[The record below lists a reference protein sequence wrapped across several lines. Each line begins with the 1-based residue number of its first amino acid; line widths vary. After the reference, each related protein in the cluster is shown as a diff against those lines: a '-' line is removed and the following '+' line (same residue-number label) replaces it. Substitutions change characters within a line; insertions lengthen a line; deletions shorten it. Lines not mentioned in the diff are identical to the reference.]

1 MPPEEPLTLPAALGE
16 GEASLPAV
24 PDGAGV
30 AEDVIDGEVVDSP
43 APAARPVYVL
53 HVVKIAQTVNV
64 VVRHERTRAVARHG
78 AYVPA
83 GLVVAW
89 RRHRRGR
96 ALALDFAH
104 QAKAQG
110 DHANGL
116 LWAQHHEAALK
127 ARHERHEKRMRL
139 LIDLVKV
146 SPWFL
151 GIWVFLM
158 VMTGVALAWTHKS
171 PAYALWPWKTL
182 ADTVS
187 DLVGLAGVLLGVAVV
202 AGPVAVLAALHEL
215 GRRGGDLAPGWST
228 AAKAVDEDRGLVVTA
243 DGIVVALQNLPI
255 PELKKAFA
263 KDKWQPAFRLTPVKD
278 GEGYSSIFSL
288 PMGVTPEMVADKN
301 DIFARNLHRAKVES
315 WPTNAERDGVAAA
328 GFVNL
333 WVANPGVLDRPA
345 PEWPLLAE
353 GAADVFKGVPA
364 GVTARGLPVMI
375 PVVGNNF
382 SIGGLMGQGK
392 SNACRVVV
400 LGAALDPLAE
410 LLVHV
415 FAYNGDFDCYEPRL
429 ARYVKGAEK
438 EQIDAAMETLTDLYR
453 IVGEREQ
460 MISDLGAKKV
470 TRQIAERHRE
480 LRPRLTLFSEC
491 HELFGHKDYGE
502 EATELAVMTIRRARK
517 TALWMGFDT
526 QDARADAIP
535 PKLLSLVS
543 IRSCLPVTSWRA
555 NDGFLW
561 DGAFKA
567 GVRATEL
574 RAGRDVGRSITTG
587 VSNEQFEIL
596 KWHYIFSDD
605 DTGKDDA
612 RAVIERSMRQLS
624 PGTAVSGSLPAASV
638 VVRDLLD
645 DLNAAVTGPERVK
658 LRDAVGLLRKVDQL
672 YPRYRQLTAQQLRE
686 DLADEGVRTVNASGT
701 HYLDPEA
708 LRRAIRE
715 RGE

>member
-1 MPPEEPLTLPAALGE
+1 VSEDN
-16 GEASLPAV
+16 LPAV
-24 PDGAGV
+24 PVDAEL
-30 AEDVIDGEVVDSP
+30 AEDVLDGEIVDSP
-43 APAARPVYVL
+43 APSARPVYVL
-53 HVVKIAQTVNV
+53 QVVKVFQTVTI

-89 RRHRRGR
+89 RRHRRSR
-96 ALALDFAH
+96 NLAMDFAH
-104 QAKAQG
+104 QAKAQA
-110 DHANGL
+110 DHENGL
-116 LWAQHHEAALK
+116 KWAQHHEAALK
-127 ARHERHEKRMRL
+127 ARHERWQGRKEIA
-139 LIDLVKV
+139 IDLLKV
-146 SPWFL
+146 SPWIF
-151 GIWVFLM
+151 GVTAFLM
-158 VMTGVALAWTHKS
+158 LLAGAALAYSHHDFADVALPFTTTAHVV
-171 PAYALWPWKTL
+171 ADLW
-182 ADTVS
+182 A
-187 DLVGLAGVLLGVAVV
+187 LAGALLLAACVAVP
-202 AGPVAVLAALHEL
+202 AGLVVALHEL

-228 AAKAVDEDRGLVVTA
+228 AAKAGDEDRGLVVTA
-243 DGIVVALQNLPI
+243 DGIVQALLNLPV
-255 PELKKAFA
+255 PELKKAF

-278 GEGYSSIFSL
+278 GEGYSAIFSL

-345 PEWPLLAE
+345 PEWPLLNE
-353 GAADVFKGVPA
+353 GTADVFKGVPA
-364 GVTARGLPVMI
+364 GVTARGLPVSI

-392 SNACRVVV
+392 SNACRVVI

-415 FAYNGDFDCYEPRL
+415 FAYNGDFDCFEPRL
-429 ARYVKGAEK
+429 ARYVKGAEE
-438 EQIDAAMETLTDLYR
+438 EQIDAAMETLNDLYR
-453 IVGEREQ
+453 VVGEREQ

-470 TRQIAERHRE
+470 TRQLAERHRE

-502 EATELAVMTIRRARK
+502 EATELAVKTIRRARK
-517 TALWMGFDT
+517 CALWMGFDT

-561 DGAFKA
+561 DGAFKS

-574 RAGRDVGRSITTG
+574 RAGRDVGRSLTTG

-612 RAVIERSMRQLS
+612 RPVIERSMRQLS
-624 PGTAVSGSLPAASV
+624 PGTAVSGTLPAAAI

-645 DLNAAVTGPERVK
+645 DLAGVIDGPDRVR
-658 LRDAVGLLRKVDQL
+658 LAELPPRLRKLDKTWQPYRELTGVQL
-672 YPRYRQLTAQQLRE
+672 ALLLVA
-686 DLADEGVRTVNASGT
+686 EGVRTTNTGNVRE
-701 HYLDPEA
+701 LDPA
-708 LRRAIRE
+708 DLRRAIDERE
-715 RGE
+715 RVS